1 MEEMPAPKSRLSD
14 PEYAAFARNRYWR
27 LMRWMLL
34 AAILTVIAA
43 LAWLS
48 SDGSTPSIAE
58 YLATAAG
65 VGLSVL
71 LAGALMG
78 LIFLSS
84 GTGHDEDVAAFEP
97 EEGNKKGRP

>member
-1 MEEMPAPKSRLSD
+1 MEGMVTPKSRLSD

-34 AAILTVIAA
+34 AAIMAVLTAI
-43 LAWLS
+43 AWLS
-48 SDGSTPSIAE
+48 SDGSPLSMAQ

-78 LIFLSS
+78 LISLSS
-84 GTGHDEDVAAFEP
+84 GTGHDEDVAAFAP
-97 EEGNKKGRP
+97 DDDNKKGRP

>member
-1 MEEMPAPKSRLSD
+1 MPDPKSRLSD
-14 PEYAAFARNRYWR
+14 PEYATFARNRYWR
-27 LMRWMLL
+27 LMRWISL
-34 AAILTVIAA
+34 AAILTVMTA

-48 SDGSTPSIAE
+48 SDGSTLSITE
-58 YLATAAG
+58 YIATAAG

-84 GTGHDEDVAAFEP
+84 GTGHDEDVAAFERD
-97 EEGNKKGRP
+97 EDNKKGRP